1 MKQIVVHSHKEE
13 TTVALLEDGKL
24 TEFYVERPS
33 VRKLVGNIYKGR
45 VGNVLPGMGAAFVDI
60 GIGKNAFL
68 YIDDLL
74 PAHLEQQP
82 EVKPPI
88 ETLVKPGDELLVQ
101 IVREPLGGKGARV
114 TTHYA
119 LTGRWLVYMPQ
130 AGYVALSKKIES
142 EEERRRLKS
151 VGERLC
157 RPGEGVILRTVAEGE
172 SEQSLEIDMSVL
184 RDQWQRIVQSAERA
198 KAPRELFHDVELVP
212 RLIRDIFSEQT
223 DEFIVDN
230 KEQLLQ
236 AHRILES
243 IAPGL
248 RERVH
253 HHTGKEPI
261 NEVFQVRKQLE
272 QALQPKQWLSSGG
285 YLVVDQT
292 EALTVIDVNT
302 GKFTG
307 TTNLEETVFATNIEA
322 VSEIARLLRLRDI
335 GGIIIIDFID
345 MEFEEHKRRIIQAL
359 EEAVRRDRTK
369 SHIIGWTKLGLL
381 EMTRKKVREN
391 KDTLYFEPC
400 KACGGRGKIQ
410 TRTFM

>member
-1 MKQIVVHSHKEE
+1 
-13 TTVALLEDGKL
+13 
-24 TEFYVERPS
+24 
-33 VRKLVGNIYKGR
+33 
-45 VGNVLPGMGAAFVDI
+45 
-60 GIGKNAFL
+60 
-68 YIDDLL
+68 
-74 PAHLEQQP
+74 
-82 EVKPPI
+82 
-88 ETLVKPGDELLVQ
+88 
-101 IVREPLGGKGARV
+101 
-114 TTHYA
+114 
-119 LTGRWLVYMPQ
+119 
-130 AGYVALSKKIES
+130 
-142 EEERRRLKS
+142 LKS

-172 SEQSLEIDMSVL
+172 SEQSLEMDMSVL

-198 KAPRELFHDVELVP
+198 RAPRELFHDVELVP
-212 RLIRDIFSEQT
+212 RLIRDIFSEET
-223 DEFIVDN
+223 DEFIVDD
-230 KEQLLQ
+230 KEQLRQ
-236 AHRILES
+236 AHQVLES
-243 IAPGL
+243 IAPRL
-248 RERVH
+248 RERVRL
-253 HHTGKEPI
+253 HTGKEAI
-261 NEVFQVRKQLE
+261 NEAFQVRKQLE

-285 YLVVDQT
+285 YLVIDQT

-345 MEFEEHKRRIIQAL
+345 MELDEHKRRIIQVL

-381 EMTRKKVREN
+381 EMTRKKVREH

-410 TRTFM
+410 TRTFV